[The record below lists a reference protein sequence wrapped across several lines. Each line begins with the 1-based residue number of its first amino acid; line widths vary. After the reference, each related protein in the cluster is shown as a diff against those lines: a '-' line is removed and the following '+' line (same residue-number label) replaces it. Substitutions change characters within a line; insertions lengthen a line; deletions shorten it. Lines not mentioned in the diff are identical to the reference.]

1 MKLIIVTAIWKRHP
15 LTKII
20 LEYYSQLA
28 QDGPHD
34 ITLLAVGSEGKASET
49 LCNDAGWNYI
59 KAPNEPLSQKFNAVF
74 EEAKKYTPDA
84 VMLTGSDDMAEYTII
99 DYYMKHY
106 GPEENYLLG
115 LKDIYFHCIEN
126 GKTIYFPGYGPP
138 SPKTIGAG
146 RIFSRRILDQ
156 LKWRPWGGEVLP
168 RGLDTACTK
177 RMERLGIG
185 EVSMPMC
192 NAKGIICDFKVRVN
206 YPRESLTPFGRLE
219 ERSSMVA
226 SSILELAFPEQMKQI
241 KLLHNDAKN

>member
-1 MKLIIVTAIWKRHP
+1 MRLIIVTAIWKRHP
-15 LTKII
+15 LTKIV
-20 LEYYSQLA
+20 LDYYSQLA

-34 ITLLAVGSEGKASET
+34 ISLLAVGSEGKASET

-74 EEAKKYTPDA
+74 EGARKYEPDA
-84 VMLTGSDDMAEYTII
+84 VLLVGSDDLLEYMII

-115 LKDIYFHCIEN
+115 LRDIYFYCIEN
-126 GKTIYFPGYGPP
+126 SKAIYFPGYGPP

-146 RIFSRRILDQ
+146 RIFSRSILEQ
-156 LKWRPWGGEVLP
+156 LKWRPWGEEVLP

-185 EVSMPMC
+185 EVAIPMC
-192 NAKGIICDFKVRVN
+192 NTKGILCDFKMRMN
-206 YPRESLTPFGRLE
+206 YPRESLTPFGRLT
-219 ERSSMVA
+219 ERSDEA
-226 SSILELAFPEQMKQI
+226 NTSILDLAFPEQMKQI
-241 KLLHNDAKN
+241 KALKI